1 MGSYQKAD
9 GITLS
14 QLNNTEYTNFMTR
27 VLALLTTGSIS
38 KLTVTE
44 IVNSIKPRLAKMEDL
59 VNRSMANAETK
70 ELLKLDAERD
80 SYVSYLL
87 ATVRAAKNSPLA
99 PQRSAYDMLEITMRP
114 YTGLARMRNMEE
126 TAAITGLLI
135 DFRKQAVKTA
145 VTALNLDAIL
155 TALETANKSYAAMTD
170 ARSATRTAEMAE
182 DSKTVRSQL
191 DSLYD
196 DLVMHITAVNILTP
210 AITEASA
217 FLTALN
223 QVIAETKAAYD
234 RRKGITAPSKPSGG
248 GGTVKPDGGSDSG
261 NQGGETPTPPSG
273 GGDSGETPD
282 PAL

>member
-14 QLNNTEYTNFMTR
+14 QLNNTEYTNFMNR
-27 VLALLTTGSIS
+27 VLTLLTAGSIS
-38 KLTVTE
+38 KLTVTN
-44 IVNSIKPRLAKMEDL
+44 IVNSIKPKLVQMEDL
-59 VNRSMANAETK
+59 VNRSTANAETK
-70 ELLKLDAERD
+70 DLLKLDAERD

-99 PQRSAYDMLEITMRP
+99 AQRDAYNTLEITVRP

-126 TAAITGLLI
+126 TAAISGLLL
-135 DFRKQAVKTA
+135 DFRKEAVKTA
-145 VTALNLDAIL
+145 VTAL
-155 TALETANKSYAAMTD
+155 ETANKNYSALTD
-170 ARSATRTAEMAE
+170 ARSVTRTAESVA
-182 DSKTVRSQL
+182 DSKTVRAQL

-210 AITEASA
+210 SITEASA

-223 QVIAETKAAYD
+223 QVIAETKAAYN

-248 GGTVKPDGGSDSG
+248 NGTITPGEGEAPDPDEGGGVTPPSGGSDSG
-261 NQGGETPTPPSG
+261 EA
-273 GGDSGETPD
+273 PD

>member
-14 QLNNTEYTNFMTR
+14 QLNNTEYTNFMNR
-27 VLALLTTGSIS
+27 VLTLLTAGSIS
-38 KLTVTE
+38 KLTVTN
-44 IVNSIKPRLAKMEDL
+44 IVNSIKPKLVQMEDL
-59 VNRSMANAETK
+59 VNRSTANAETK
-70 ELLKLDAERD
+70 DLLKLDAERD

-99 PQRSAYDMLEITMRP
+99 AQRDAYNTLEITVRP

-126 TAAITGLLI
+126 TAAISGLLL
-135 DFRKQAVKTA
+135 DFRKEAVKTA

-155 TALETANKSYAAMTD
+155 TALETANKNYSALTD
-170 ARSATRTAEMAE
+170 ARSVTRTAE
-182 DSKTVRSQL
+182 SV
-191 DSLYD
+191 
-196 DLVMHITAVNILTP
+196 AVNILTP
-210 AITEASA
+210 SITEASA

-223 QVIAETKAAYD
+223 QVIAETKAAYN

-248 GGTVKPDGGSDSG
+248 NGTITPGEGEAPDPDEGGGVTPPSGGSDSG
-261 NQGGETPTPPSG
+261 EA
-273 GGDSGETPD
+273 PD

>member
-14 QLNNTEYTNFMTR
+14 QLNNTEYTNFMNR
-27 VLALLTTGSIS
+27 VLTLLTAGSIS
-38 KLTVTE
+38 KLTVTN
-44 IVNSIKPRLAKMEDL
+44 IVNSIKPKLVQMEDL
-59 VNRSMANAETK
+59 VNRSTANAETK
-70 ELLKLDAERD
+70 DLLKLDAERD

-99 PQRSAYDMLEITMRP
+99 AQRDAYNTLEITVRP

-126 TAAITGLLI
+126 TAAISGLLL
-135 DFRKQAVKTA
+135 DFRK
-145 VTALNLDAIL
+145 ALNLDAIL
-155 TALETANKSYAAMTD
+155 TALETANKNYSALTD
-170 ARSATRTAEMAE
+170 ARSVTRTAESVA
-182 DSKTVRSQL
+182 DSKTVRAQL

-210 AITEASA
+210 SITEASA

-223 QVIAETKAAYD
+223 QVIAETKAAYN

-248 GGTVKPDGGSDSG
+248 NGTITPGEGEAPDPDEGGGVTPPSGGSDSG
-261 NQGGETPTPPSG
+261 EA
-273 GGDSGETPD
+273 PD

>member
-14 QLNNTEYTNFMTR
+14 QLNNTEYTNFMNR
-27 VLALLTTGSIS
+27 VLTLLTAGSIS
-38 KLTVTE
+38 KLTVTN
-44 IVNSIKPRLAKMEDL
+44 IVNSIKPKLVQMEDL
-59 VNRSMANAETK
+59 VNRSTANAETK
-70 ELLKLDAERD
+70 DLLKLDAERD

-99 PQRSAYDMLEITMRP
+99 AQRDAYNTLEITVRP

-126 TAAITGLLI
+126 TAAISGLLL
-135 DFRKQAVKTA
+135 DFRKEAVKTA
-145 VTALNLDAIL
+145 VTALK
-155 TALETANKSYAAMTD
+155 TANKNYSALTD
-170 ARSATRTAEMAE
+170 ARSVTRTAESVA
-182 DSKTVRSQL
+182 DSKTVRAQL

-210 AITEASA
+210 SITEASA

-223 QVIAETKAAYD
+223 QVIAETKAAYN

-248 GGTVKPDGGSDSG
+248 NGTITPGEGEAPDPDEGGGVTPPSGGSDSG
-261 NQGGETPTPPSG
+261 EA
-273 GGDSGETPD
+273 PD

>member
-14 QLNNTEYTNFMTR
+14 QLNNTEYTNFMNR
-27 VLALLTTGSIS
+27 VLTLLTAGSIS
-38 KLTVTE
+38 KLTVTN
-44 IVNSIKPRLAKMEDL
+44 IVNSIKPKLVQMEDL
-59 VNRSMANAETK
+59 VNRSTANAETK
-70 ELLKLDAERD
+70 DLLKLDAERD
-80 SYVSYLL
+80 
-87 ATVRAAKNSPLA
+87 
-99 PQRSAYDMLEITMRP
+99 AYNTLEITVRP

-126 TAAITGLLI
+126 TAAISGLLL
-135 DFRKQAVKTA
+135 DFRKEAVKTA

-155 TALETANKSYAAMTD
+155 TALETANKNYSALTD
-170 ARSATRTAEMAE
+170 ARSVTRTAESVA
-182 DSKTVRSQL
+182 DSKTVRAQL

-210 AITEASA
+210 SITEASA

-223 QVIAETKAAYD
+223 QVIAETKAAYN

-248 GGTVKPDGGSDSG
+248 NGTITPGEGEAPDPDEGGGVTPPSGGSDSG
-261 NQGGETPTPPSG
+261 EA
-273 GGDSGETPD
+273 PD

>member
-14 QLNNTEYTNFMTR
+14 QLNNTEYTNFMNR
-27 VLALLTTGSIS
+27 VLTLLTAGSIS
-38 KLTVTE
+38 KLTVTN
-44 IVNSIKPRLAKMEDL
+44 IVNSIKPKLVQMEDL
-59 VNRSMANAETK
+59 VNRSTANAETK
-70 ELLKLDAERD
+70 DLLKLDAERD

-99 PQRSAYDMLEITMRP
+99 AQRDAYKTLE
-114 YTGLARMRNMEE
+114 LARMRNMEE
-126 TAAITGLLI
+126 TAAISGLLL
-135 DFRKQAVKTA
+135 DFRKEAVKTA

-155 TALETANKSYAAMTD
+155 TALETANKNYSALTD
-170 ARSATRTAEMAE
+170 ARSVTRTAESVA
-182 DSKTVRSQL
+182 DSKTVRAQL

-210 AITEASA
+210 SITEASA

-223 QVIAETKAAYD
+223 QVIAETKAAYN

-248 GGTVKPDGGSDSG
+248 NGTITPGEGEAPDPDEGGGVTPPSGGSDSG
-261 NQGGETPTPPSG
+261 EA
-273 GGDSGETPD
+273 PD

>member
-14 QLNNTEYTNFMTR
+14 QLNNTEYTNFMNR
-27 VLALLTTGSIS
+27 VLALLTAGSIS
-38 KLTVTE
+38 KLTVTN
-44 IVNSIKPRLAKMEDL
+44 IVNSIKPRLAQMEDL

-70 ELLKLDAERD
+70 DLLKLDAERD

-99 PQRSAYDMLEITMRP
+99 AQRDAYNTLEITVRP

-126 TAAITGLLI
+126 TAAITGLLL
-135 DFRKQAVKTA
+135 DFRKEAVKAA

-155 TALETANKSYAAMTD
+155 TALETANKNYSALTD
-170 ARSATRTAEMAE
+170 ARSATRTAESTA
-182 DSKTVRSQL
+182 DSKTVRAQL

-196 DLVMHITAVNILTP
+196 DLVMHVTAVNILTP
-210 AITEASA
+210 SITEASA

-223 QVIAETKAAYD
+223 QVITETKAAYD

-248 GGTVKPDGGSDSG
+248 GEAPDPDGG
-261 NQGGETPTPPSG
+261 GGVTPPSG
-273 GGDSGETPD
+273 GGGSGEAPD
-282 PAL
+282 PAS

>member
-14 QLNNTEYTNFMTR
+14 QLNNTEYTNFMNR
-27 VLALLTTGSIS
+27 VLTLLTAGSIS
-38 KLTVTE
+38 KLTVTN
-44 IVNSIKPRLAKMEDL
+44 IVNSIKPK
-59 VNRSMANAETK
+59 
-70 ELLKLDAERD
+70 
-80 SYVSYLL
+80 L

-99 PQRSAYDMLEITMRP
+99 AQRDAYNTLEITVRP

-126 TAAITGLLI
+126 TAAISGLLL
-135 DFRKQAVKTA
+135 DFRKEAVKTA

-155 TALETANKSYAAMTD
+155 TALETANKNYSALTD
-170 ARSATRTAEMAE
+170 ARSVTRTAESVA
-182 DSKTVRSQL
+182 DSKTVRAQL

-210 AITEASA
+210 SITEASA

-223 QVIAETKAAYD
+223 QVIAETKAAYN

-248 GGTVKPDGGSDSG
+248 NGTITPGEGEAPDPDEGGGVTPPSGGSDSG
-261 NQGGETPTPPSG
+261 EA
-273 GGDSGETPD
+273 PD

>member
-14 QLNNTEYTNFMTR
+14 QLNNTEYTNFMNR

-38 KLTVTE
+38 KLTVTN
-44 IVNSIKPRLAKMEDL
+44 IVNSIKPRLAQMEDL

-70 ELLKLDAERD
+70 DLLKLDAERD

-99 PQRSAYDMLEITMRP
+99 AQRDAYNTLEITVRP

-126 TAAITGLLI
+126 TAAITGLLL
-135 DFRKQAVKTA
+135 DFRKEAVKAA

-155 TALETANKSYAAMTD
+155 TALETANKNYSALTD
-170 ARSATRTAEMAE
+170 ARSATRTVESTA
-182 DSKTVRSQL
+182 DSKTVRAQL

-196 DLVMHITAVNILTP
+196 DLVMHVTAVNILTP
-210 AITEASA
+210 SITEASA

-223 QVIAETKAAYD
+223 QVITETKAAYD

-248 GGTVKPDGGSDSG
+248 GEAPDPDGG
-261 NQGGETPTPPSG
+261 GGVTPPSG
-273 GGDSGETPD
+273 GGGSGEAPD
-282 PAL
+282 PAA

>member
-14 QLNNTEYTNFMTR
+14 QLNNTEYTNFMNR
-27 VLALLTTGSIS
+27 VLTLLTAGSIS
-38 KLTVTE
+38 KLTVTN
-44 IVNSIKPRLAKMEDL
+44 IVNSIKPKLVQMEDL
-59 VNRSMANAETK
+59 VNRSHGQRRNKGFTETGCRTRFVCQ
-70 ELLKLDAERD
+70 LFVGYCPCGQKLTVGAQRDA
-80 SYVSYLL
+80 YN
-87 ATVRAAKNSPLA
+87 T
-99 PQRSAYDMLEITMRP
+99 LEITVRP

-126 TAAITGLLI
+126 TAAISGLLL
-135 DFRKQAVKTA
+135 DFRKEAVKTA

-155 TALETANKSYAAMTD
+155 TALETANKNYSALTD
-170 ARSATRTAEMAE
+170 ARSVTRTAESVA
-182 DSKTVRSQL
+182 DSKTVRAQL

-210 AITEASA
+210 SITEASA

-223 QVIAETKAAYD
+223 QVIAETKAAYN

-248 GGTVKPDGGSDSG
+248 NGTITPGEGEAPDPDEGGGVTPPSGGSDSG
-261 NQGGETPTPPSG
+261 EA
-273 GGDSGETPD
+273 PD

>member
-14 QLNNTEYTNFMTR
+14 QLNNTEYTNFMNR
-27 VLALLTTGSIS
+27 VLTLLTAGSIS
-38 KLTVTE
+38 KLTVTN
-44 IVNSIKPRLAKMEDL
+44 IVNSIKPKLVQMEDL
-59 VNRSMANAETK
+59 VNRSTANAETK
-70 ELLKLDAERD
+70 DLLKLDAERD

-99 PQRSAYDMLEITMRP
+99 VQRDAYNTLEITVRP

-126 TAAITGLLI
+126 TAA
-135 DFRKQAVKTA
+135 KEAVKTA

-155 TALETANKSYAAMTD
+155 TALETANKNYSALTD
-170 ARSATRTAEMAE
+170 ARSVTRTAESVA
-182 DSKTVRSQL
+182 DSKTVRAQL

-210 AITEASA
+210 SITEASA

-223 QVIAETKAAYD
+223 QVIAETKAAYN

-248 GGTVKPDGGSDSG
+248 NGTITPGEGEAPDPDEGGGVTPPSGGSDSG
-261 NQGGETPTPPSG
+261 EA
-273 GGDSGETPD
+273 PD

>member
-14 QLNNTEYTNFMTR
+14 QLNNTEYTNFMNR
-27 VLALLTTGSIS
+27 VLALLTAGSIS
-38 KLTVTE
+38 KLTVTN
-44 IVNSIKPRLAKMEDL
+44 IVNSIKPRLAQMEDL

-70 ELLKLDAERD
+70 DLLKLDAERD

-99 PQRSAYDMLEITMRP
+99 AQRDAYNTLEITVRP

-126 TAAITGLLI
+126 TAAITGLLL
-135 DFRKQAVKTA
+135 DFRKEAVKAA
-145 VTALNLDAIL
+145 VTTLNLDAIL
-155 TALETANKSYAAMTD
+155 TALETANKNYSALTD
-170 ARSATRTAEMAE
+170 ARSATRMAE
-182 DSKTVRSQL
+182 STADSKTVRAQL

-196 DLVMHITAVNILTP
+196 DLVMHVTAVNILTP
-210 AITEASA
+210 SITEASA

-223 QVIAETKAAYD
+223 QVITETKAAYD

-248 GGTVKPDGGSDSG
+248 G
-261 NQGGETPTPPSG
+261 EA
-273 GGDSGETPD
+273 PD
-282 PAL
+282 PAA

>member
-14 QLNNTEYTNFMTR
+14 QLNNTEYTNFMNR
-27 VLALLTTGSIS
+27 VLTLLTAGSIS
-38 KLTVTE
+38 KLTVTN
-44 IVNSIKPRLAKMEDL
+44 IVNSIKPKLVQMEDL
-59 VNRSMANAETK
+59 VNRSTANAETK
-70 ELLKLDAERD
+70 DLLKLDAERD

-99 PQRSAYDMLEITMRP
+99 AQRDAYNTLEITVRP

-126 TAAITGLLI
+126 TAAISGLLL
-135 DFRKQAVKTA
+135 DFRKEAVKTA
-145 VTALNLDAIL
+145 VIPPPKP
-155 TALETANKSYAAMTD
+155 ANKNYSALTD
-170 ARSATRTAEMAE
+170 ARSVTRTAESVA
-182 DSKTVRSQL
+182 DSKTVRAQL

-210 AITEASA
+210 SITEASA

-223 QVIAETKAAYD
+223 QVIAETKAAYN

-248 GGTVKPDGGSDSG
+248 NGTITPGEGEAPDPDEGGGVTPPSGGSDSG
-261 NQGGETPTPPSG
+261 EA
-273 GGDSGETPD
+273 PD